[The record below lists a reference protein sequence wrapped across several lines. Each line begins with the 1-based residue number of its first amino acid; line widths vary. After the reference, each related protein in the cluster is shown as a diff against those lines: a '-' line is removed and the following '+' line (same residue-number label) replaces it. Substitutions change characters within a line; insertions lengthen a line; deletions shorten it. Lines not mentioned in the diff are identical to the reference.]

1 MATLYKNDE
10 RVRENSVSMLLI
22 EFADPFTENDLFV
35 MARDQFLS
43 EGEFEWVQDNDV
55 YLIKK
60 G

>member
-10 RVRENSVSMLLI
+10 RVRENSASMLLI

-55 YLIKK
+55 YMIKVA
-60 G
+60 